1 MARVKDLWYRS
12 RRDENGQ
19 RVKTKRHPDLGGNP
33 DAKRWLAIWLV
44 NGRERSEACRTE
56 KIAKAYGTRMEDD
69 IARGE
74 YIDPA
79 TGRVTIGEL
88 AAKWLSLREIGTG
101 TARRYESCYRLHIAP
116 VFGDRPAGTAPASDV
131 AAWSKSLAAQ
141 PGTRNLALVILTGIF
156 DLAVAD
162 KIRRDNPAKSDIVG
176 RPALTRVHKD
186 AWPARTIHV
195 VADSVGAEWHDLPLA
210 AAGLGLRQG
219 EVFGLGAEDIDH
231 EAGVVHVRRQYSR
244 RGTWKLPKGGKVR
257 DVPLPRGVAALV
269 GNSPSSRTL
278 ADRPESMSV
287 SVSLPWEAEDG
298 TIGDPVTVQLLWA
311 RGGRPVE
318 SWWWHRFQWKQAIA
332 AAGLPA
338 ERANGM
344 HALRHWYSTALLDN
358 GVSLAAVM
366 DFMGHSRE
374 NAPLAVGVYGHVTPE
389 AYEAARQAVDKTL
402 FRLRSVSSNGTV
414 AELGTAR
421 RAGTGS

>member
-1 MARVKDLWYRS
+1 MARVKDLWHNS
-12 RRDENGQ
+12 RRGEDGQ
-19 RVKTKRHPDLGGNP
+19 RVKTRRHPDLGGNP

-44 NGRERSEACRTE
+44 HGRERTEACRTE

-79 TGRVTIGEL
+79 TGKVTIGEL
-88 AAKWLSLREIGTG
+88 AVKWLSLREVGTG
-101 TARRYESCYRLHIAP
+101 TARRYESCYRLHIEP
-116 VFGDRPAGTAPASDV
+116 VFGDRPAGNAPASDL

-141 PGTRNLALVILTGIF
+141 PGTRNLALIILTGIF

-162 KIRRDNPAKSDIVG
+162 KIRRDNPAKSDIVA
-176 RPALTRVHKD
+176 RPRLGKVRKD
-186 AWPARTIHV
+186 AWPSGRIQA

-219 EVFGLGAEDIDH
+219 EVFGLAAEDFDL

-244 RGTWKLPKGGKVR
+244 RGTFKLPKGGKVR
-257 DVPLPRGVAALV
+257 DVPLPRGVAALAAAAAPV
-269 GNSPSSRTL
+269 T
-278 ADRPESMSV
+278 
-287 SVSLPWEAEDG
+287 VSLPWEAEDG
-298 TIGDPVTVQLLWA
+298 TVGEPVTVQLLWA

-318 SWWWHRFQWKQAIA
+318 SWWWHRFQWKA
-332 AAGLPA
+332 AVAAVGLPTA
-338 ERANGM
+338 RENGM

-389 AYEAARQAVDKTL
+389 AREAARGTVDRTL
-402 FRLRSVSSNGTV
+402 FRLRSVGSNGTV
-414 AELGTAR
+414 AELR
-421 RAGTGS
+421 RAR